1 VHSGRSPYGS
11 DQDDHV
17 SQETLNLASE
27 SSVELWWAP
36 VWARHAD
43 RYKSTAP
50 SRRAGETALRKEL
63 IFCLLGGH
71 GVTYE
76 LALSAM
82 KIVWSRAPFAERWTP
97 GRLRRAVH
105 GELAKPQFGPRRA
118 DGLLRR
124 YRFPARK
131 ARLVTEAVFWVRSQG
146 GIRVGLAACETE
158 TQRRA
163 WLCGCPGVGM
173 KTASWVLRNCGW
185 AQRLAIIDVHLLR
198 AVDEAQLICDPRLPR
213 DYERVEQAYLDWADH
228 LGACPAA
235 LDLFLW
241 EVQRSR

>member
-1 VHSGRSPYGS
+1 MS
-11 DQDDHV
+11 QAAV
-17 SQETLNLASE
+17 SLASE
-27 SSVELWWAP
+27 TPAELWWAP
-36 VWARHAD
+36 VWARHAE
-43 RYKSTAP
+43 RYQNAARSQ
-50 SRRAGETALRKEL
+50 RAGETALRKEL

-76 LALSAM
+76 LALSAS
-82 KIVWSRAPFAERWTP
+82 KVVWSRAPFAGYWTP
-97 GRLRRAVH
+97 GRLRHAVH
-105 GELAKPQFGPRRA
+105 AELGKPQFGPPRA
-118 DGLLRR
+118 DGSLRR

-146 GIRVGLAACETE
+146 GLRTGLAGCQTE
-158 TQRRA
+158 AERRA

-173 KTASWVLRNCGW
+173 KTASWILRNCGW
-185 AQRLAIIDVHLLR
+185 ADRLAIIDIHLLR
-198 AVDEAQLICDPRLPR
+198 ALDEAQLVSDPQLPR
-213 DYERVEQAYLDWADH
+213 DYERVEQTYLEWADR